1 MATMSA
7 KPKRPNVLDLG
18 SLLVTK
24 QAEPAHEE
32 ILETPAPM
40 KSLRAAK
47 PAKVEPTNF
56 RTSVFFSRAVHDKL
70 RMIAFE
76 ERKTVTDLIN
86 EGLDAVLQARNY
98 PTTEELREKA
108 K

>member
-1 MATMSA
+1 MSA

-24 QAEPAHEE
+24 PAEPVQDQA
-32 ILETPAPM
+32 IETVPPA
-40 KSLRAAK
+40 KATK
-47 PAKVEPTNF
+47 PAKVASTNF

-70 RMIAFE
+70 RTIAFE

-98 PTTEELREKA
+98 PSTKELRDDAE
-108 K
+108 